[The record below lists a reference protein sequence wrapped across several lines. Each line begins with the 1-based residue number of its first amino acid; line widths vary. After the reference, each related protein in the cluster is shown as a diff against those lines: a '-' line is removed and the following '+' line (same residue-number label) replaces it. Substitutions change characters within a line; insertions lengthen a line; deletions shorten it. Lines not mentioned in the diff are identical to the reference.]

1 VPAPADPPADP
12 SAIVTLTRC
21 GELTTAQLLR
31 GRLDA
36 EGIECFIPDEHLAA
50 QTWHLTRAIG
60 GIRVQVRQV
69 DMERAQQVLAL
80 PGTCEDEE
88 GASESGQH
96 KPNGVNGT
104 DTDDGSISVGD
115 RAGYR
120 ALRVA
125 LVSLWLMGLIH
136 PYSLLLAV
144 QALGRPDLTAWGRRR
159 AAIAL
164 LVSLAGCAWMAFLV
178 YRFWKLSR

>member
-1 VPAPADPPADP
+1 VPAPSDP

-60 GIRVQVRQV
+60 GIRVQVRQA

-80 PGTCEDEE
+80 PGTCEDAP
-88 GASESGQH
+88 GATAVGQH

-144 QALGRPDLTAWGRRR
+144 RALGRPDLTAWGRRR
-159 AAIAL
+159 AAVAL